1 MKAVAFD
8 GQYVRLEPLT
18 LGHLSDLE
26 RGFDPSLFDFYP
38 KPYTTAREFVE
49 ENLEML
55 KQGNYRP
62 FAIIEKSTGECVG
75 CTEFSGIDEKNR
87 RLEIGGSWLKPSRHG
102 SPLNS
107 EAKYLLLEY
116 AFEVLT
122 FVRVQ
127 FTANALNALSRAGI
141 EKIGAQFEGVTRNAM
156 ILPDGKLRDDATYS
170 IISSEWPHVKSALK
184 KRIQLKAKNESLTQM
199 DQAHAPNS

>member
-1 MKAVAFD
+1 
-8 GQYVRLEPLT
+8 
-18 LGHLSDLE
+18 
-26 RGFDPSLFDFYP
+26 
-38 KPYTTAREFVE
+38 
-49 ENLEML
+49 
-55 KQGNYRP
+55 
-62 FAIIEKSTGECVG
+62 
-75 CTEFSGIDEKNR
+75 
-87 RLEIGGSWLKPSRHG
+87 
-102 SPLNS
+102 LNS